1 MARALRRTHEDI
13 LDPQI
18 NEGNHLCSRDWN
30 QDDLRATIFL
40 EVPGLL
46 PAEQQIPTQQMALTL
61 ERLEEKYPQADWTH
75 IYIPTAQRK
84 RLLEME
90 AVACLSRPQQQKQ
103 LATLMLLAENAQISK
118 QKPQHS
124 RMQ

>member
-1 MARALRRTHEDI
+1 MARDLRRTHEDI

-46 PAEQQIPTQQMALTL
+46 PAEQQIPAQQMALTL
-61 ERLEEKYPQADWTH
+61 E
-75 IYIPTAQRK
+75 
-84 RLLEME
+84 
-90 AVACLSRPQQQKQ
+90 
-103 LATLMLLAENAQISK
+103 ML
-118 QKPQHS
+118 
-124 RMQ
+124 

>member
-1 MARALRRTHEDI
+1 MTRDLRRTHEDI
-13 LDPQI
+13 LDPHI

-30 QDDLRATIFL
+30 QDDLRDTIFL

-61 ERLEEKYPQADWTH
+61 EILEEKYPQADWTH
-75 IYIPTAQRK
+75 IYTDGSVEDGVRNGGSGMFVRTLTEQ
-84 RLLEME
+84 
-90 AVACLSRPQQQKQ
+90 Q
-103 LATLMLLAENAQISK
+103 LATQMLLAENAQISK